1 MAMVKKYC
9 PNCKKRLMSTDR
21 SHDYN
26 YGSPLKLCPYCR
38 QFYVDK
44 QYHEIA
50 IEGVRA
56 EDKKRLTLLHVLQ
69 IFAAVALI
77 GFFLWVL
84 TTGATI
90 ADVGPALFTPIFF
103 AVILRISP
111 AVSIVG
117 YKERLNNFAKEAEL
131 SEKRLQ
137 DINYAK
143 TLMNLGYPVPTK
155 YLGIRTDTLQHEELS
170 NVSDT
175 ATNG

>member
-9 PNCKKRLMSTDR
+9 PNCKERLMTTSR
-21 SHDYN
+21 NHDYN
-26 YGSPLKLCPYCR
+26 YGSPLKLCPHCR

-56 EDKKRLTLLHVLQ
+56 EDKKRLTFLQVLQ
-69 IFAAVALI
+69 ILAAASLI
-77 GFFLWVL
+77 GIFLRIMA
-84 TTGATI
+84 TGATI

-103 AVILRISP
+103 AVILLISP

-170 NVSDT
+170 NASDT

>member
-44 QYHEIA
+44 QYH
-50 IEGVRA
+50 A

-103 AVILRISP
+103 AVILLISP

-131 SEKRLQ
+131 SE